1 MSDTISTTAEVRTGL
16 YIGGEE
22 RQTTATLDIPDPG
35 KPGVI
40 VGHAAAATPQD
51 VDDAIAAAKAAF
63 PAWSALSAAERAEQM
78 RAALVG
84 IAEERDAD
92 AAILSQENG
101 KIRFEA
107 WIDSLVFE
115 IRWNL
120 ALMLADEVETGKT
133 LPVVPGIPVE
143 TDGLVP
149 APRRRHR
156 DRAVQLAD
164 RDPRG
169 VPPARPPGRQ
179 HRDRQAA
186 ALGAARDG
194 PRRPA
199 HRREAPARRAQRRHG
214 QGRRHGGPHL
224 QTTTSRRSA
233 SRAAWAAASASWRWP
248 RSR

>member
-1 MSDTISTTAEVRTGL
+1 MVGSVRRRARGAD
-16 YIGGEE
+16 GG
-22 RQTTATLDIPDPG
+22 RRSSASPRSAT
-35 KPGVI
+35 
-40 VGHAAAATPQD
+40 
-51 VDDAIAAAKAAF
+51 
-63 PAWSALSAAERAEQM
+63 RM
-78 RAALVG
+78 R
-84 IAEERDAD
+84 
-92 AAILSQENG
+92 AILSQENG

-143 TDGLVP
+143 TTVSYQPLGVVTVIVP
-149 APRRRHR
+149 FNWPIAILGRR
-156 DRAVQLAD
+156 
-164 RDPRG
+164 
-169 VPPARPPGRQ
+169 PPARPPGRQ

-186 ALGAARDG
+186 ALGAACDG

-224 QTTTSRRSA
+224 QRRHREGLLHGQRRRRQAHHGDGLEVAHACHARARRKRRRGVPRGRDPRRHAPRPASTPPSSTRPARSA
-233 SRAAWAAASASWRWP
+233 
-248 RSR
+248 